1 MFNNLVHNAFYKFIA
16 SKVVNGIV
24 HFVLV
29 ILWFK
34 LGQYELQKMGKFYM
48 KIILKKD
55 GTWQCNN
62 SYMKIGLKRI
72 VLDKWLLDLYSTTCL
87 PCMTNSFSIF
97 MIKRGKL
104 RSTTVACIMLMKN
117 YGSLKLIEKGN
128 ILFIG
133 IYFNGMLSV
142 VLRKFDFSCTC
153 LRNIINL
160 KLRLPPLL
168 I

>member
-1 MFNNLVHNAFYKFIA
+1 MRCWIIYNL
-16 SKVVNGIV
+16 NGIV

-87 PCMTNSFSIF
+87 LCMTNSFSIF
-97 MIKRGKL
+97 MIKSRKL

-117 YGSLKLIEKGN
+117 YGSSKLIEKGN